1 MEERRIESEMAE
13 LAKLI
18 AYPSEDVGQLA
29 IATRAALK
37 AMINSVFPVI
47 RLLATPYIERIAAA
61 IYLQSGFEELK
72 EWAFTWLLP
81 KIDIKSL

>member
-1 MEERRIESEMAE
+1 MEEQRIESEMAE

-37 AMINSVFPVI
+37 AMINSVFPVM
-47 RLLATPYIERIAAA
+47 RLLATPCYKGLSPNISSHEGR
-61 IYLQSGFEELK
+61 LQK
-72 EWAFTWLLP
+72 P
-81 KIDIKSL
+81 KSPKPNS